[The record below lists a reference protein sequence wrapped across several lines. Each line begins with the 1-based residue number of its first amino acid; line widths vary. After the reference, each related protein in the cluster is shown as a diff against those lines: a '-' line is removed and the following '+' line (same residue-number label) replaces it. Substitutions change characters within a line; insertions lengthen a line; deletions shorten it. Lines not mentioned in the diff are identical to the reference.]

1 MALSYESYPGNG
13 VINTFSVPFQYL
25 SKAHVKVYIN
35 GVEDTTFTWL
45 TSASIQTSTIPPNGS
60 VVLIERQTPTSPQ
73 VDFVDGS
80 TLTESILDTATIQS
94 LYVSEESKDSLT
106 DVLQLDT
113 GDNKVDAKNK
123 VIKNVADPVNPQDA
137 ATKSWSESAVTS
149 SVAQAANSAVAA
161 ANSASSAAVSAAVA
175 LDHTTFIAPGL
186 GTIARSSN
194 DKFSETVSVK
204 DFGAIGDG
212 VTDDTVAFNKATAY
226 IRSKLETGT
235 GGNNFYNIELLIPA
249 ATYVIS
255 SWDLT
260 GLLGRSLCI
269 SGYGVKLFGNTAGVA
284 VVDCIGSRWLRFSGI
299 KVVSDTSVQPLCGI
313 QIGPKGTETCGNNT
327 FNDCE
332 VLGYFSRA
340 AFCNLGS
347 ETTQHFG
354 CTYLNRTQ
362 SGTPYAYIGDGLS
375 QFLPVSSYQ
384 TITRVAN
391 QALSFTNNTH
401 YGCQIRNEGGAG
413 DATFLAYTAGWFFDR
428 NTYFLA
434 FNNASVRL
442 YGTTAYRNLD
452 LHIDGLFESDF
463 ANVPSGSGN
472 IGLRYAIALDGDGS
486 GTAID
491 GLVINTLSPHCVTSF
506 FTQTCAGTYRISNAN
521 IRVQSLRGASATF
534 FTSGSGI
541 SLDGTIETRDAG
553 KLNLNGIAKFNGL
566 LKVNSFALLGKPV
579 AGSYN
584 VYDMATDKFILAG
597 NSGATNRVY
606 MYDGILFFDGVN
618 TDVDAKVRGKGAGSV
633 LLGNETK
640 IDVLQVRALAGGT
653 SGVLI
658 DSQAVNPAIA
668 ATGSGANLDL
678 QLAPKGTG
686 NIRFGT
692 HTANADAAITGYITV
707 KDAGGTLRK
716 LAVIA

>member
-1 MALSYESYPGNG
+1 MQKYRDNVQDKNGKAIASATVTVNTIGGTLATIYSDNG
-13 VINTFSVPFQYL
+13 VTTQANPIQVDSNGVFFFYAADGRYSLTIAAQGLINTITDILLEDPQDGSDAVFGDVSIDSLNAENITVDTLNATNLAFEDVVADSLSVTSITATNAALPVGSTFGGT
-25 SKAHVKVYIN
+25 AIN
-35 GVEDTTFTWL
+35 G
-45 TSASIQTSTIPPNGS
+45 SSGS
-60 VVLIERQTPTSPQ
+60 SLVGFL
-73 VDFVDGS
+73 
-80 TLTESILDTATIQS
+80 QS
-94 LYVSEESKDSLT
+94 G
-106 DVLQLDT
+106 T
-113 GDNKVDAKNK
+113 G
-123 VIKNVADPVNPQDA
+123 
-137 ATKSWSESAVTS
+137 
-149 SVAQAANSAVAA
+149 AVARTLQ
-161 ANSASSAAVSAAVA
+161 SKSRE
-175 LDHTTFIAPGL
+175 I
-186 GTIARSSN
+186 
-194 DKFSETVSVK
+194 VSVK
-204 DFGAIGDG
+204 DFGAFGDG
-212 VTDDTVAFNKATAY
+212 VTDDTLAFNLATAY
-226 IRSKLETGT
+226 IRSQIETGT
-235 GGNNFYNIELLIPA
+235 GGNNFYNIELQIPA
-249 ATYVIS
+249 GKYSIS

-260 GLLGRSLCI
+260 GLLGRSVCI
-269 SGYGVKLFGNTAGVA
+269 SAYGAQLYGNTAGVA
-284 VVDCIGSRWLRFSGI
+284 VVDAIGSRWIRFSGL
-299 KVVSDTSVQPLCGI
+299 KVVSDSAITPLCGI

-332 VLGYFSRA
+332 VIGYFTRA
-340 AFCNLGS
+340 AYCNLGS

-354 CTYLNRTQ
+354 CTYLNRIQT
-362 SGTPYAYIGDGLS
+362 GTPYAYIGDGLS

-391 QALSFTNNTH
+391 QALSFTNKTH

-413 DATFLAYTAGWFFDR
+413 DALFLAYTAGWFFDR

-434 FNNASVRL
+434 FNNASICL
-442 YGTTAYRNLD
+442 YATTAFRNLD
-452 LHIDGLFESDF
+452 LHIYGLFESDF

-472 IGLRYAIALDGDGS
+472 IGLEFAIALDGDGS

-491 GLVINTLSPHCVTSF
+491 GLVIDTLSPHCVTAL
-506 FTQTCAGTYRISNAN
+506 FTQRCAGTYRISNAH

-534 FTSGSGI
+534 FDSGSAI
-541 SLDGTIETRDAG
+541 SLDGNIETRDAG

-566 LKVNSFALLGKPV
+566 LHVNNFSLIGKPT

-658 DSQAVNPAIA
+658 DSQAVNPAIS

-692 HTANADAAITGYITV
+692 YTAGAATDSTGYITI

-716 LAVIA
+716 IMVQA